1 MEMIFQEIWA
11 LGKII
16 YFIYKI
22 IFFFLNFTEIN
33 KFKFW
38 FLKIT
43 FQNSDEKKCFK
54 LVETK
59 KLHVCLKHISHMTYT
74 LNIYYIVL
82 HYKEYF
88 FQTYTRYSLYMM

>member
-1 MEMIFQEIWA
+1 MEIIFQEIWA

-22 IFFFLNFTEIN
+22 MFFFLNLTEIK
-33 KFKFW
+33 KFKFC
-38 FLKIT
+38 FLKII

-59 KLHVCLKHISHMTYT
+59 KLHVCLKHIPHMTYT
-74 LNIYYIVL
+74 LNIYYIIL
-82 HYKEYF
+82 HYKEFF